1 MTVTSRASPHERQ
14 CDAPGIISAPRS
26 VEAPVHRSDGTP
38 AQIPIGAVLE
48 SLSEHEQ
55 RFVDGLDRPV
65 DLLVAV

>member
-1 MTVTSRASPHERQ
+1 L
-14 CDAPGIISAPRS
+14 
-26 VEAPVHRSDGTP
+26 DGTP
-38 AQIPIGAVLE
+38 AQIRIGAVLE